1 MPELNTEARTE
12 AELFLISR
20 DLKAAAS
27 TLTDREAR
35 YLVDAY
41 YQMQED
47 RIRNAHQVRAAAAAD
62 EPHAVL
68 TRFQAITGNIETS
81 IKGALHNYAKSK
93 PLGRWCLSIHGIGPV
108 VTAGLLAHI
117 DIEQAPTVGHIW
129 RFAGLDPSAEWLGRE
144 KASKLVKEVLGTE
157 RVPSPAHIQELVR
170 RGPFKEATLR
180 RFATND
186 SGDIT
191 AATLSAAL
199 ARQPWNAKLKR
210 LCWIIGGL
218 FVRLRNSDK
227 DVYGKVYERRKAY
240 EQEKNERGDYAET
253 ARRTLLERKIT
264 DTATRKTYESGR
276 LPDGRIDLRARR
288 YATKLFLSAFHEVA
302 YFLRYDRLPPKPY
315 VLEHI
320 AGHVHYIEPPKIDQ
334 IPGWREARRAQ
345 GL

>member
-1 MPELNTEARTE
+1 MSDTNERTE
-12 AELFLISR
+12 AELFLITK
-20 DLKAAAS
+20 DLKTAAA

-41 YQMQED
+41 YQSQED
-47 RIRNAHQVRAAAAAD
+47 RIRNAHQVRAATTAE
-62 EPHAVL
+62 EPHDVL
-68 TRFQAITGNIETS
+68 QWFQDRSKNIEDS
-81 IKGALHNYAKSK
+81 IKGALHVYAKSS

-117 DIEQAPTVGHIW
+117 EIEKAPTVGHIW

-144 KASKLVKEVLGTE
+144 KAAKLVKEVLGGQKTPTAE
-157 RVPSPAHIQELVR
+157 HMQELVR
-170 RGPFKEATLR
+170 RGPFKEPTLR

-186 SGDIT
+186 NGAIT

-218 FVRLRNSDK
+218 FVRLRNSEN
-227 DVYGKVYERRKAY
+227 DVYGKVYEARKAY
-240 EQEKNERGDYAET
+240 EVEKNERGDYAPLAT
-253 ARRTLLERKIT
+253 STLQSKKIT
-264 DTATRKTYESGR
+264 DAATRKTYEAGR

-288 YATKLFLSAFHEVA
+288 YPTKLFLSAFHEVA
-302 YFLRYDRLPPKPY
+302 YFLRYNRLPPMPY

-320 AGHVHYIEPPKIDQ
+320 AGHVHYIEPPNIDQ
-334 IPGWREARRAQ
+334 IPGWREARAAQ